1 MQVYKDKLGC
11 LYTEEDYYKDPGNLN
26 LDLMNFPSE
35 KESLKI
41 EHEDFVASVP
51 GFMNLEELDNAL
63 LDMNM
68 VSRLYAAKN
77 YSISRILA
85 ENLGDENYK
94 QVLGLNLQHL
104 IDGKETKTGGKVIK
118 NVSGYD
124 LSKIYIGSCNSL
136 ALINNAYLR
145 LEKLPEFM
153 AELSLSIPAEV
164 HKNLIDLKFIS
175 FLNNLASADFDNSLS
190 LGLFFNLS
198 SEDSFSLELRI
209 RLSNSEDLLAIKT
222 KKLAQKLID
231 FLRANYS
238 ELNLVENLKLEKKL
252 FKKKYPKLETKLEFH
267 SRLSDLIPLYR
278 RLIENSKEKNKTLS
292 AENKIRLVVYPKS
305 SRIDLYCPRPI
316 LDSWLESL
324 YKKDLEVK
332 FHLRILP
339 VSFKNKKLER
349 KYNSYVNGFE
359 TKLLRDLKHLYDPK
373 NLINPGI
380 LITDGF

>member
-11 LYTEEDYYKDPGNLN
+11 LYTEKDYYKDPSNLL
-26 LDLMNFPSE
+26 LDLCNFPSE
-35 KESLKI
+35 KEGLKI

-51 GFMNLEELDNAL
+51 GFMTLEELDHAL

-68 VSRLYAAKN
+68 VSRLYAAKD

-85 ENLGDENYK
+85 ENLGDDNFK

-136 ALINNAYLR
+136 ALINNTYLR
-145 LEKLPEFM
+145 LEKIPEYM

-175 FLNNLASADFDNSLS
+175 FLNDLASIDFDNSLS

-198 SEDSFSLELRI
+198 SENSFSLELRI
-209 RLSNSEDLLAIKT
+209 RLSNSEDLLGIKT
-222 KKLAQKLID
+222 KKLTQKLLD
-231 FLRANYS
+231 FLKTNYS
-238 ELNLVENLKLEKKL
+238 ELNLAQHIKLEKKL

-267 SRLSDLIPLYR
+267 TRLSDLIPLYR

-292 AENKIRLVVYPKS
+292 TENKIRLIVYPKS

-324 YKKDLEVK
+324 YAKELPAK
-332 FHLRILP
+332 FYLRVLP
-339 VSFKNKKLER
+339 VNFKNRKLER
-349 KYNSYVNGFE
+349 KYNSYINNFE
-359 TKLLRDLKHLYDPK
+359 TKLLRDLKNLYDPK

-380 LITDGF
+380 LITDGI